1 MHYTS
6 RTSPEGSVAAQ
17 VIERLKGDAQ
27 PHDNGTADEGD
38 GWVDWSGLATLLA
51 DIGRVVSN
59 RWDRLL
65 G

>member
-1 MHYTS
+1 
-6 RTSPEGSVAAQ
+6 
-17 VIERLKGDAQ
+17 LKGDAQ